1 MGPIMRSHK
10 RIRMGVKKTVQRKD
24 RRFKRP
30 YIGAGKS
37 LLQAAIVILVFL
49 LTSDFAYGSRNRRG
63 LAIYSSHPTNK
74 WAQKLTEGIES
85 TLNRYTHRIKLDIEY
100 MDAARYRDRQN
111 YENFYRLL
119 KHKCESIDRGYE
131 FIIVFRYQALEFLL
145 EHQTELYPDIPV
157 IFCSLEAFDQTI
169 LKDHKSIVTIT
180 KQNSV
185 KATVKIALKLHP
197 SVRRIVVLGNRIS
210 SGTKQEV
217 MDAVENSNRQV
228 DIICLEPRNMT
239 IEELLEE
246 LKGLAEE
253 SIIISLSSAIV
264 DRTAQIYS
272 AEQSVRMIQQHCSAA
287 IYAVSDHWL
296 GSGIVGGKM
305 FDSFSQGCRAAD
317 IAIRILDGQSI
328 ENISPLQ
335 FIENDYM
342 FDYRQ
347 LKRFGISLSDLPAD
361 SIIINEPGSFYYR
374 YKNPIFGVGMFFA
387 GLVIVILVPAINIVK
402 RLRAE
407 AELKKSRQFL
417 DSIVNAIDDPIFV
430 KDQQHRWVVLNEA
443 ACQVMGLSREEI
455 IGKSDY
461 DIFHK
466 EQADVFWEKDDLVFQ
481 TGKTNVNEE
490 KITWHGELRTVSTKK
505 SVFTDS
511 LTGEKFITGTIRDI
525 TKHKLSEETLQKS
538 RDELELRVE
547 QRTADF
553 KRANEELR
561 TEISERRKIE
571 QQLIEYQ
578 KQLQSLASE
587 LSLAEERL
595 RRRIAIDVHDR
606 IGQNLAISRI
616 KIESLADS
624 ISSPKCNK
632 TLNEIRDLMAQ
643 TIASTRSLTF
653 ELSPPV
659 LYELGFEPAIE
670 WLVRQTRQQHSLSA
684 EFENDGRPKPL
695 DDNIRVLLF
704 QAVRELLVN
713 VVKHASAKKVTVSTR
728 RVNNEIR
735 VEVTDD
741 GVGFDVSKLGSS
753 DHKTDGF
760 GLFSIRERLSYIS
773 GRLDIE
779 STPGG
784 GTQVTLAAPIGHEN
798 KKDAGNGKITS

>member
-1 MGPIMRSHK
+1 MCSDK
-10 RIRMGVKKTVQRKD
+10 QIRMRVKKTVQRKD

-30 YIGAGKS
+30 CIGAGKS
-37 LLQAAIVILVFL
+37 LLQAAFFILVFL
-49 LTSDFAYGSRNRRG
+49 LMADFAYGHRRG
-63 LAIYSSHPTNK
+63 LVIYSHHPNNQITK
-74 WAQKLTEGIES
+74 SLAGGIAAI
-85 TLNRYTHRIKLDIEY
+85 LNLHPGEVNLDVEY
-100 MDAARYRDRQN
+100 MDALDHSDKEH

-119 KHKCESIDRGYE
+119 KHKSEAQSKDYE
-131 FIIVFRYQALEFLL
+131 FIIVSHRQALEFLL
-145 EHQTELYPDIPV
+145 EHRAELYPDIPIV
-157 IFCSLEAFDQTI
+157 FCGFQALDEAIFKDQ
-169 LKDHKSIVTIT
+169 KSIVAVLRQTSIET
-180 KQNSV
+180 
-185 KATVKIALKLHP
+185 TVETALKLHP
-197 SVRRIVVLGNRIS
+197 SARRVVVIKNGIGSKSKVRQQVS
-210 SGTKQEV
+210 S
-217 MDAVENSNRQV
+217 AIENSNKPV
-228 DIICLEPRNMT
+228 DVVWLQPGQMT
-239 IEELLEE
+239 LEE
-246 LKGLAEE
+246 LIEKLQPLGNE
-253 SIIISLSSAIV
+253 SVVVIV
-264 DRTAQIYS
+264 SFRTKDRTKQPYQS
-272 AEQSVRMIQQHCSAA
+272 EQYIKAITEHCKAA
-287 IYAVSDHWL
+287 IYTRFEHWL
-296 GSGIVGGKM
+296 GSGIVGGSIS
-305 FDSFSQGCRAAD
+305 DSYTQGRKAAE
-317 IAIRILDGQSI
+317 IAMQILDGQSI
-328 ENISPLQ
+328 DNISPLQ
-335 FIENDYM
+335 ISKNRHM

-347 LKRFGISLSDLPAD
+347 LKRFGISLSDLPPD
-361 SIIINEPGSFYYR
+361 SSLINEPTSFYYK
-374 YKNPIFGVGMFFA
+374 YKKPILWVGIFFA
-387 GLVIVILVPAINIVK
+387 GIMMVVFALTINILR

-407 AELKKSRQFL
+407 VELKKSRKFL
-417 DSIVNAIDDPIFV
+417 NGIVNAIDDPIFA
-430 KDQQHRWVVLNEA
+430 KDQQHRWVVLNNA
-443 ACQVMGLSREEI
+443 ACQIMGHSREELL
-455 IGKSDY
+455 GKNDY
-461 DIFHK
+461 DIFPK
-466 EQADVFWEKDDLVFQ
+466 EQADVFWEKDNLVFQ
-481 TGKTNVNEE
+481 TGETNVSEE
-490 KITWHGELRTVSTKK
+490 EITWHGELRMVSTTK

-511 LTGEKFITGTIRDI
+511 LTGEKFLTGTIRDI

-670 WLVRQTRQQHSLSA
+670 WLVRQTRQRHSLSA
-684 EFENDGRPKPL
+684 EFENDDQPKPL

-713 VVKHASAKKVTVSTR
+713 IVKHASAKKVMVSVR
-728 RVNNEIR
+728 RVNSEIQ
-735 VEVTDD
+735 VEVADD
-741 GVGFDVSKLGSS
+741 GVGFDTSKLGSS
-753 DHKTDGF
+753 DHETDGF